1 MKEFSLEELAQYN
14 GENGKPVY
22 VAHAGKVYDVGASKM
37 WKTGS
42 HMKRHRS
49 GMDLTTDIQAAPHTP
64 DVLGRFPQ
72 VGVLTQ
78 PAEAAEHLPAFL
90 GALLKQFPF
99 LRRHPH
105 PMTVHFPIVFMLSTT
120 AFSLIYLVT
129 GEKSFDSTA
138 FHCLGAG
145 VFFNVVAIATGFY
158 TWWLNYL
165 AKPIAAVRIKIPLA
179 LHHARDRDRAV
190 RLAPECPGHSGFA
203 QRGGAALHPARAGAF
218 GPGDDHRLVRR
229 LHDLPDRRG
238 VSRPIR
244 VLACRRMRSVL
255 PITVKLLQN
264 MATAATTG
272 LSRPAIASGSA
283 SRL

>member
-78 PAEAAEHLPAFL
+78 PAEAAEQLPAFL

-179 LHHARDRDRAV
+179 LLMLVIATALFAW
-190 RLAPECPGHSGFA
+190 RLNVPDILDSASG
-203 QRGGAALHPARAGAF
+203 AG
-218 GPGDDHRLVRR
+218 L
-229 LHDLPDRRG
+229 LYILL
-238 VSRPIR
+238 
-244 VLACRRMRSVL
+244 VLALSVL
-255 PITVKLLQN
+255 VTIIGWFGASMTFPIE
-264 MATAATTG
+264 AE
-272 LSRPAIASGSA
+272 
-283 SRL
+283 